1 MSSLIP
7 EPLYRQML
15 EYLPIACVD
24 VAIVAEGSILLLKR
38 TTPPAEHQWWLPG
51 GRVNKNETLAATA
64 IRKVQAEV
72 GIDCQ
77 IKGIIHTGETFFP
90 QDCNGVSR
98 HTINICFLAH
108 SLEPEIYPRLDQHHQ
123 AYQWVQ
129 SVPSGVHPYITDCL
143 KAAGLI
149 AQTMP

>member
-15 EYLPIACVD
+15 EHLPIACVD
-24 VAIVAEGSILLLKR
+24 IAIAAQGSVLLLKR
-38 TTPPAEHQWWLPG
+38 TTPPAENQWWLPG
-51 GRVNKNETLAATA
+51 GRVHKNETLAGAA
-64 IRKVQAEV
+64 IRKVHAEV
-72 GIDCQ
+72 GINCQ

-90 QDCNGVSR
+90 QASSKMSR
-98 HTINICFLAH
+98 HTVNICFLAH
-108 SLEPEIYPRLDQHHQ
+108 PLDLEIFPRLDQHHQ

-129 SVPSGVHPYITDCL
+129 AVPNGIHPYITDCL

-149 AQTMP
+149 AQTAI